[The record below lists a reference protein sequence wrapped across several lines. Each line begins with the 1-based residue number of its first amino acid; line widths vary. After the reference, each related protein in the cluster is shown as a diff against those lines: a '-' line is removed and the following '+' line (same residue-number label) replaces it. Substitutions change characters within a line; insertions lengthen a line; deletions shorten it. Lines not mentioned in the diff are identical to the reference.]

1 MWLFDSC
8 LLIDCDK
15 IVSWWIRSLP
25 WLLMPW
31 LLALPSHLQPWYSFY
46 KISKSLS
53 SSGIILCMCP
63 ANERRRYNVTSSL
76 IGWVHVQNDPCF
88 LEEGFLLPVPSHCF
102 EMIKSPNIFSFF
114 FFVKILHGKF
124 NSLRPSD
131 SNMCRQP
138 RPLLVQI
145 MACRLFSAK
154 PSSEPMLYY
163 CLLDP

>member
-88 LEEGFLLPVPSHCF
+88 LEEGFLLPVPSYCF
-102 EMIKSPNIFSFF
+102 KMIKNSECILMFCFDFCKNSPWQ
-114 FFVKILHGKF
+114 VLTHWGLMK
-124 NSLRPSD
+124 
-131 SNMCRQP
+131 
-138 RPLLVQI
+138 QI
-145 MACRLFSAK
+145 CIANLDHHLFR
-154 PSSEPMLYY
+154 
-163 CLLDP
+163 